1 MVIIVAISVLGNFL
15 KFLFQI
21 TKECQLLW
29 KKRQFRL
36 EMERMEHERVQNK
49 KRRED
54 LLIKVTELKRNY
66 KYYDPSQYLS
76 IDEEQ
81 ALGQAFVIN
90 YGI

>member
-1 MVIIVAISVLGNFL
+1 LVIIVAISVLGNFL

-29 KKRQFRL
+29 NKRQFRL

-54 LLIKVTELKRNY
+54 LLIKVTELKLNY

-81 ALGQAFVIN
+81 ALGQAPVFN
-90 YGI
+90 SGI